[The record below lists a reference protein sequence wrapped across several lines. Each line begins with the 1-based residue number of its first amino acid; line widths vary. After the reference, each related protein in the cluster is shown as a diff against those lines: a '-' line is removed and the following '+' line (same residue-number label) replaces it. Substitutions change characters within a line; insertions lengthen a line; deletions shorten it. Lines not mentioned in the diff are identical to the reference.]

1 MASASHLRAIQRQ
14 EVDTVVASQ
23 TKCASSFK
31 QGLLWSVLDQDA
43 LPDILNIAHEYWDI
57 DAAA

>member
-1 MASASHLRAIQRQ
+1 LRAIQRQ